1 MTTFNHSV
9 MRTHTHAARPMQPTA
24 LLALSAM
31 CASAF
36 AQPTSVVGGPH
47 NLSASGPGSIK
58 ATSENEVCIFCHA
71 PHNASPI
78 KPLWNRTMPA
88 DAYTIY
94 SSRALDA
101 NPGQPTGSSKMCLSC
116 HDGTIALG
124 AIVSRTEPI
133 SMSGGVTTMPGG
145 HSRIGTDLRDDHPVS
160 FAFDSS
166 LASRD
171 PHLRNPA
178 SIPEQTKL
186 DANQELQ
193 CTTCH
198 DAHNN
203 AFDSFLVMQNTASQ
217 LCISCHNMG
226 TTTITG
232 HSTCNSCHQPHTAP
246 SGPYLLRAA
255 NATETCLRCHDGS
268 VAGAPNIRADVNKA
282 WNHDTN
288 SPVDPDGEPRDHA
301 SCTSCHSPHTM
312 TQGSGVA
319 PNVHPN
325 FGQIS
330 GVNAS
335 GSPITV
341 ATMEAEACFRCHAD
355 NNTRQPL
362 VTRRI
367 VQNNTRVEF
376 ATGAVSF
383 HPVLTSR
390 NNLDVPSLRA
400 PYTTSSIIYCSDCHG
415 SDTGTNVGGSG
426 ANGVHGS
433 NFRPLL
439 NARYEMT
446 DNTSES
452 PAAYALCYRC
462 HDRAN
467 ILDDRSFKE
476 HKKHIV
482 EERTPCSVCH
492 DGHGIS
498 SAQGNITSNS
508 SLINFA
514 TGIVQPNSNGR
525 LEFRDLGR
533 FRGECNLRCHGEN
546 HNAEGY

>member
-1 MTTFNHSV
+1 MIQLHANSVPRTTRRLVGARTTFIA
-9 MRTHTHAARPMQPTA
+9 MAALCATA
-24 LLALSAM
+24 V
-31 CASAF
+31 

-47 NLSASGPGSIK
+47 NLSASGPGSVK

-124 AIVSRTEPI
+124 AIVSRTAPI
-133 SMSGGVTTMPGG
+133 SMSGGVTVMPSGNA
-145 HSRIGTDLRDDHPVS
+145 RIGTDLRDDHPIS
-160 FAFDSS
+160 FPFDSS
-166 LASRD
+166 LAASD

-178 SIPEQTKL
+178 SLPEQVKL
-186 DANQELQ
+186 DPNQELQ

-203 AFDSFLVMQNTASQ
+203 AFDSFLVMQNTSSQ
-217 LCISCHNMG
+217 LCMSCHSMG
-226 TTTITG
+226 TTTVTG

-268 VAGAPNIRADVNKA
+268 VSGAPNIRADVNKP
-282 WNHDTN
+282 WNHDTS

-312 TQGSGVA
+312 THGDGAA
-319 PNVHPN
+319 PNIHPN
-325 FGQIS
+325 FGQVS

-335 GSPITV
+335 GSPIAV
-341 ATMEAEACFRCHAD
+341 ATMEAEVCFRCHGD

-362 VTRRI
+362 IARRI
-367 VQNNTRVEF
+367 VQNNTRLEF
-376 ATGAVSF
+376 AIAAVSS
-383 HPVLTSR
+383 HPVLTSGT
-390 NNLDVPSLRA
+390 NPDVPSLRP
-400 PYTTSSIIYCSDCHG
+400 PYTTGSIIYCSDCHG
-415 SDTGTNVGGSG
+415 SETGSDIGGSSP
-426 ANGVHGS
+426 NGIHGS
-433 NFRPLL
+433 TFRPLL
-439 NARYEMT
+439 NARYETT

-452 PAAYALCYRC
+452 AAAYALCYRC
-462 HDRAN
+462 HDREN

-482 EERTPCSVCH
+482 NERTPCSVCH

-498 SAQGNITSNS
+498 SVQGNATNNTN
-508 SLINFA
+508 LINFA

-546 HNAEGY
+546 HDGEDY

>member
-1 MTTFNHSV
+1 MNINGRCVSV
-9 MRTHTHAARPMQPTA
+9 CAVTMGVLAA
-24 LLALSAM
+24 
-31 CASAF
+31 CAG
-36 AQPTSVVGGPH
+36 AQPNSVVGGPH
-47 NLSASGPGSIK
+47 NLSAGGPGTIK

-71 PHNASPI
+71 PHNASPV
-78 KPLWNRTMPA
+78 KPLWNRAMPA

-94 SSRALDA
+94 ASRALDA

-124 AIVSRTEPI
+124 AIVSRDATI
-133 SMSGGVTTMPGG
+133 AMSGGLTTMPSG

-178 SIPEQTKL
+178 SLPEQTKL

-203 AFDSFLVMQNTASQ
+203 AFDSFLVMQNSASQ
-217 LCISCHNMG
+217 LCTACHNMG
-226 TTTITG
+226 TTLVTG
-232 HSTCNSCHQPHTAP
+232 HSTCNACHQPHTAP
-246 SGPYLLRAA
+246 SGPYLLRAQ
-255 NATETCLRCHDGS
+255 TVTQTCLRCHDGS
-268 VAGAPNIRADVNKA
+268 VVNAPNIRADVNKP
-282 WNHDTN
+282 WNHDTD
-288 SPVDPDGEPRDHA
+288 SPVDPDGSPMEIA
-301 SCTSCHSPHTM
+301 VCTSCHSPHTM
-312 TQGSGVA
+312 GHGAGVA
-319 PNVHPN
+319 PNLHPN
-325 FGQIS
+325 FGQIA

-335 GSPITV
+335 GSPVTV
-341 ATMEAEACFRCHAD
+341 ATAEAEVCFSCHGD
-355 NNTRQPL
+355 SNTRQPI
-362 VTRRI
+362 VSRRL
-367 VQNNTRVEF
+367 VQNNTRLEF
-376 ATGAVSF
+376 APGAISS
-383 HPVLTSR
+383 HPVLASGA
-390 NNLDVPSLRA
+390 NPDVPSLRP
-400 PYTTSSIIYCSDCHG
+400 PYTTGSIIFCSDCHG
-415 SDTGTNVGGSG
+415 SESGTNVGGTGASG
-426 ANGVHGS
+426 IHGS
-433 NFRPLL
+433 TFRPLL
-439 NARYEMT
+439 NARYETT

-452 PAAYALCYRC
+452 SVAYALCYRC

-476 HKKHIV
+476 HRKHIV

-492 DGHGIS
+492 DGHGIA
-498 SAQGNITSNS
+498 SAQGNIVNNSN
-508 SLINFA
+508 LINFA

-546 HNAEGY
+546 HDRKGY

>member
-1 MTTFNHSV
+1 
-9 MRTHTHAARPMQPTA
+9 
-24 LLALSAM
+24 
-31 CASAF
+31 
-36 AQPTSVVGGPH
+36 
-47 NLSASGPGSIK
+47 
-58 ATSENEVCIFCHA
+58 
-71 PHNASPI
+71 
-78 KPLWNRTMPA
+78 
-88 DAYTIY
+88 
-94 SSRALDA
+94 
-101 NPGQPTGSSKMCLSC
+101 
-116 HDGTIALG
+116 
-124 AIVSRTEPI
+124 
-133 SMSGGVTTMPGG
+133 
-145 HSRIGTDLRDDHPVS
+145 
-160 FAFDSS
+160 
-166 LASRD
+166 
-171 PHLRNPA
+171 
-178 SIPEQTKL
+178 
-186 DANQELQ
+186 
-193 CTTCH
+193 
-198 DAHNN
+198 
-203 AFDSFLVMQNTASQ
+203 
-217 LCISCHNMG
+217 
-226 TTTITG
+226 
-232 HSTCNSCHQPHTAP
+232 
-246 SGPYLLRAA
+246 
-255 NATETCLRCHDGS
+255 
-268 VAGAPNIRADVNKA
+268 
-282 WNHDTN
+282 
-288 SPVDPDGEPRDHA
+288 
-301 SCTSCHSPHTM
+301 M
-312 TQGSGVA
+312 TQGSGAA

-426 ANGVHGS
+426 ANGIHGS
-433 NFRPLL
+433 NFRPML

-498 SAQGNITSNS
+498 SAQGNITNNS

-514 TGIVQPNSNGR
+514 TGVVQPNSNGR